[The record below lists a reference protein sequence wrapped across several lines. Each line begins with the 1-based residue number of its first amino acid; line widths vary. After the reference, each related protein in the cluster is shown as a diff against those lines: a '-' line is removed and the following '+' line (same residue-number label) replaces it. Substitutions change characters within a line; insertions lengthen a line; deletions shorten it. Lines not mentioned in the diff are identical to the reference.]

1 MERPSF
7 RDSKTAFVIIS
18 WNSAAYIEKC
28 VESVLALQCRKLDV
42 WVVDNGSTDDTPEI
56 LERIAGRDGRLYV
69 IREGENLGTTVSRNE
84 ALRRVAP
91 DTDYVCVLDSDTV
104 VNQAA
109 FECLAAVLADRTIGV
124 VGPTMANSKGRG
136 AALGQGAAHPG
147 HQAWESLPSRRRLE
161 EGGRRRGSRR
171 PRGGRPAGRR
181 LPALRVL
188 AFAI

>member
-69 IREGENLGTTVSRNE
+69 IREGRATRRSGASPPTPTTS
-84 ALRRVAP
+84 ACS
-91 DTDYVCVLDSDTV
+91 T
-104 VNQAA
+104 
-109 FECLAAVLADRTIGV
+109 
-124 VGPTMANSKGRG
+124 PTR
-136 AALGQGAAHPG
+136 
-147 HQAWESLPSRRRLE
+147 W
-161 EGGRRRGSRR
+161 
-171 PRGGRPAGRR
+171 
-181 LPALRVL
+181 
-188 AFAI
+188 

>member
-124 VGPTMANSKGRG
+124 VG
-136 AALGQGAAHPG
+136 AAHPG